1 MIESVIIKD
10 IDKVPIR
17 YMADIP
23 IFQQRKKFEF
33 KKGINVI
40 IGPNGCGKSTLLK
53 LISKYLLCENRNK
66 SELPNTGLSFPHN
79 LFESKVCLDKMKF
92 NDGANVKC
100 DFSIVSFNLRNP
112 KEMDNEE
119 TLNSF
124 SSFCSV
130 YNGAKSSMG
139 ENMLIA
145 LNSLFELAFSENTKL
160 SFPITELERKINFA
174 NEIWKENFKNLLN
187 YYKKNHIKTEQKIF
201 TFLLDEPDR
210 NLDISN
216 IESIYTILSHERK
229 DTQLIVVVHNPILIY
244 KLSKLNYVN
253 FIELKEGY
261 LNKIKKVIEEL

>member
-17 YMADIP
+17 YMADIS

-33 KKGINVI
+33 KKGINII

-53 LISKYLLCENRNK
+53 LISKYLLCEDKNK
-66 SELPNTGLSFPHN
+66 SELPNTGLNFPDN
-79 LFESKVCLDKMKF
+79 LFKQNVCSDKMKF

-112 KEMDNEE
+112 KEMNNEE
-119 TLNSF
+119 ALSNF
-124 SSFCSV
+124 NSFCSV
-130 YNGAKSSMG
+130 YEGAKSSMG

-145 LNSLFELAFSENTKL
+145 LNSLFKLAFDENTEL
-160 SFPITELERKINFA
+160 SFPITKLERKINSV
-174 NEIWKENFKNLLN
+174 NEIWKENLKNLLN

-216 IESIYTILSHERK
+216 IESIYAILSYERK
-229 DTQLIVVVHNPILIY
+229 DTQLIAVIHNPILIY

-253 FIELKEGY
+253 FIELKKGY
-261 LNKIKKVIEEL
+261 LNEIKKVIEEL